1 MRSPKIG
8 FGAGLALSLFL
19 PIAGCSGDAVQQ
31 AFSAD
36 PQASQWSNLS
46 TLPKGFPADLSYP
59 NANLQGVQQSQTNLP
74 SSPNSQR
81 PPQQTRWATPDNS
94 QKVQQYYSQLL
105 QKKGWQ
111 LSGRKLSQQQLI
123 LLAKRDQLQVRVTIP
138 ATGTLVPVQTGNNSG
153 RRIPMTVFFID
164 YSQDKA
170 LSKVESP
177 TQSLPKPGDLDFIG
191 PVANQTPESS
201 NTDASQS
208 SAEVPAA
215 LKAYVSDIQRLE
227 VIDLG
232 NPNQPIQR
240 GTFARWLVKTN
251 NRLYQDRPTQQ
262 IRLAV
267 TSQTPIFKDVPSS
280 NPNFPYV
287 QGLAEAGFI
296 PSPLS
301 GDADQATFQP
311 NQPLTREVLLSWK
324 VPIDFRKI
332 LPSAT
337 TAKVQEVWGF
347 KDTKQISTPTLS
359 AIFADHNNGELANIR
374 RLLGSALLLQPKKSV
389 TRAEAAATLW
399 FIGVAGE
406 GYSAKDVLRAEQQ
419 AEAASSS

>member
-1 MRSPKIG
+1 MRPPKIS
-8 FGAGLALSLFL
+8 FRVGLALTVFL
-19 PIAGCSGDAVQQ
+19 PMAGCSGDAVQQ

-36 PQASQWSNLS
+36 PQASQWSS
-46 TLPKGFPADLSYP
+46 PSALPKDFPTDLSYP
-59 NANLQGVQQSQTNLP
+59 NANLQGVQQNQSNLP
-74 SSPNSQR
+74 SDSKSQR
-81 PPQQTRWATPDNS
+81 STQQTRWATPDNS
-94 QKVQQYYSQLL
+94 QKVQQYYSELL
-105 QKKGWQ
+105 QKGSWQ

-123 LLAKRDQLQVRVTIP
+123 LLAKRDRLQVRVTIP
-138 ATGTLVPVQTGNNSG
+138 ATGTLVPIQTGNNGG

-164 YSQDKA
+164 YSQGK
-170 LSKVESP
+170 SSSSSESP
-177 TQSLPKPGDLDFIG
+177 TKSLPQPGDLDFIG
-191 PVANQTPESS
+191 PVANQ
-201 NTDASQS
+201 ASEPSKDETSQN
-208 SAEVPAA
+208 SAEVPTA
-215 LKAYVSDIQRLE
+215 LKTYFNDVQRLK

-240 GTFARWLVKTN
+240 GTFARWLVETN

-262 IRLAV
+262 IRLAA
-267 TSQTPIFKDVPSS
+267 TSQTPVFKDVPSS
-280 NPNFPYV
+280 NPNFPYI

-301 GDADQATFQP
+301 GDADQATFQA
-311 NQPLTREVLLSWK
+311 NKPLTREILLSWK
-324 VPIDFRKI
+324 VPIDLRKI
-332 LPSAT
+332 LPST
-337 TAKVQEVWGF
+337 TTTKVQEVWGF
-347 KDTKQISTPTLS
+347 KDTKQISSPALS

-374 RLLGSALLLQPKKSV
+374 RLLGSALLLQPKKPV